1 MKTILWG
8 FGGKFMNRQ
17 LLLSCSLILLASLLV
32 SCGARLESQE
42 GSVPQGSITVE
53 GVQVTA
59 GEQIAVQGQS
69 TLPDGTCLG
78 SELRADGELQTWWP
92 GDTCVAVEGGAWQ
105 MVVSLGASGI
115 PAQLD
120 PSAEYV
126 LRVFQQ
132 NSTDV
137 VTVFA
142 FDLAGPPI
150 PNP

>member
-1 MKTILWG
+1 
-8 FGGKFMNRQ
+8 MNRQ

>member
-1 MKTILWG
+1 
-8 FGGKFMNRQ
+8 MNRQ

-105 MVVSLGASGI
+105 MVVPLGASGI

>member
-1 MKTILWG
+1 
-8 FGGKFMNRQ
+8 MNRR
-17 LLLSCSLILLASLLV
+17 LLLSFGLTLLAFLLV
-32 SCGARLESQE
+32 SCGAVSGSQE
-42 GSVPQGSITVE
+42 GSAQQGSITTE

-92 GDTCVAVEGGAWQ
+92 GDACAAVMDGVWQ
-105 MVVSLGASGI
+105 MVVPLAAGGVPPQLG
-115 PAQLD
+115 

-132 NSTDV
+132 NRTDV
-137 VTVFA
+137 ATLFA
-142 FDLAGPPI
+142 FDLAGPPA

>member
-1 MKTILWG
+1 
-8 FGGKFMNRQ
+8 MNKR
-17 LLLSCSLILLASLLV
+17 LLLSFGLILLAFLLV
-32 SCGARLESQE
+32 SCGVGSGSRE
-42 GSVPQGSITVE
+42 GSAQQGSITVE

>member
-1 MKTILWG
+1 
-8 FGGKFMNRQ
+8 MNKR
-17 LLLSCSLILLASLLV
+17 LLLKFGLIALALLLV
-32 SCGARLESQE
+32 WCGVLSRSQE
-42 GSVPQGSITVE
+42 ASAPQSSITVE

-59 GEQIAVQGQS
+59 GEQIAVRGQS

-78 SELRADGELQTWWP
+78 SELRAAGELQTWWP

-132 NSTDV
+132 NSTAV

-142 FDLAGPPI
+142 FDLAGPPT

>member
-1 MKTILWG
+1 
-8 FGGKFMNRQ
+8 MNRQ

-142 FDLAGPPI
+142 FDLAGPPT